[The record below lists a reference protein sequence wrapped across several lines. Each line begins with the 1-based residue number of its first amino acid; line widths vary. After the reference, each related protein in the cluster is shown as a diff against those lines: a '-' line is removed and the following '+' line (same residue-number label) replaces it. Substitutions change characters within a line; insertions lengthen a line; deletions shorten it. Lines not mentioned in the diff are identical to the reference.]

1 MVLTLLTL
9 PLIGSLISGLFG
21 RLIGYNSA
29 KYIAT
34 LCIFISLLI
43 AIYLYYNI
51 MTNDIIYSINLGQ

>member
-29 KYIAT
+29 KY
-34 LCIFISLLI
+34 FNHYE
-43 AIYLYYNI
+43 IYK
-51 MTNDIIYSINLGQ
+51 S